1 MNSREPLSVEAIARL
16 TVPTEPYLSC
26 DECFDRADG
35 YVEALVHGDPPDD
48 PAMRTHLAAC
58 PACAE
63 EVQSLL
69 ELARE
74 DLTDDGDW
82 PGSPVAPA

>member
-1 MNSREPLSVEAIARL
+1 MNSREPLSAEAIARL

-26 DECFDRADG
+26 DECFERADG
-35 YVEALVHGDPPDD
+35 YVEALVHGDAPDD
-48 PAMRTHLAAC
+48 PAMLTHLAAC

-69 ELARE
+69 ELVRE
-74 DLTDDGDW
+74 DRPDHGE
-82 PGSPVAPA
+82 

>member
-1 MNSREPLSVEAIARL
+1 MNSREPLSPEAIARL

-26 DECFDRADG
+26 DDCFERADS
-35 YVEALVHGDPPDD
+35 YVEALVHGAAPAYD

-63 EVQSLL
+63 EVESLL
-69 ELARE
+69 ELAGE
-74 DLTDDGDW
+74 DEPRPGD
-82 PGSPVAPA
+82 

>member
-1 MNSREPLSVEAIARL
+1 MKSSEPLSPEAVARL

-26 DECFDRADG
+26 DECFARSDS
-35 YVEALVHGDPPDD
+35 YVEALVRGDTPDD

-63 EVQSLL
+63 EVRSLL
-69 ELARE
+69 ELARADASE
-74 DLTDDGDW
+74 ASGPD
-82 PGSPVAPA
+82 V